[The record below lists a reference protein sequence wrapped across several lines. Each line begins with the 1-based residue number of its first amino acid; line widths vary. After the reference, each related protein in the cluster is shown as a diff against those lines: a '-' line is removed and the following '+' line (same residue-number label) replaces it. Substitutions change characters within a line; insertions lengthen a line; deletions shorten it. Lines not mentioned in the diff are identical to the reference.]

1 MSSACV
7 HLASD
12 LHLGASQGVDGKNR
26 ERAFVTWMR
35 DAARGEGFAQGKAA
49 TELHLVG
56 DVFDFWFEYRH
67 AVPKGGARLMGA
79 IAELTD
85 EGLEVHFHAGNHDMW
100 TFGYLEDELGV
111 AVHREPIVRSYDG
124 TTCLIGHGDGLGPG
138 DSGYRGL
145 KRMFTSK
152 LCQAAFKCIHPDL
165 GISLAQTWSAR
176 SRKQGERPLGAME
189 EEHLYMFAQQWL
201 AAQESPDVD
210 LFIFGHRHQPIDAV
224 VEGHH
229 ARYLNTGDWI
239 VHRTSVVIQNGK
251 ADLIRH
257 LPQD

>member
-12 LHLGASQGVDGKNR
+12 LHLGASQGVDGKDR

-35 DAARGEGFAQGKAA
+35 DAARGEGFAQGKGA

-56 DVFDFWFEYRH
+56 DVFDFWFEYKH

-100 TFGYLEDELGV
+100 TFGYLEDELGWPFT
-111 AVHREPIVRSYDG
+111 ASPLFAPTTAQPASWAWRWFGPWGFRISRAEAHVHFQALPSGVQVHHLTSASPRLNLVGAKPESKAN
-124 TTCLIGHGDGLGPG
+124 GPWG
-138 DSGYRGL
+138 
-145 KRMFTSK
+145 
-152 LCQAAFKCIHPDL
+152 Q
-165 GISLAQTWSAR
+165 
-176 SRKQGERPLGAME
+176 RKNIC
-189 EEHLYMFAQQWL
+189 YMFAGNGSRHRQ
-201 AAQESPDVD
+201 PDVD
-210 LFIFGHRHQPIDAV
+210 LFIFGHRHQPIDAA

-229 ARYLNTGDWI
+229 A
-239 VHRTSVVIQNGK
+239 
-251 ADLIRH
+251 
-257 LPQD
+257 LPQHRRLDCPQNVSGHSKRQSRT

>member
-1 MSSACV
+1 MSACV

-12 LHLGASQGVDGKNR
+12 LHLGVPNDPESKDR
-26 ERAFVTWMR
+26 ERAFVKWLR

-56 DVFDFWFEYRH
+56 DVFDFWFEYKH
-67 AVPKGGARLMGA
+67 TVPKGGARLMGA

-85 EGLEVHFHAGNHDMW
+85 EGLDVHFHAGNHDMW

-111 AVHREPIVRSYDG
+111 AVHRGPIVRSYDG
-124 TTCLIGHGDGLGPG
+124 TSCLIGHGDGLGPG

-165 GISLAQTWSAR
+165 GISLAQTWSAH
-176 SRKQGERPLGAME
+176 SRKHGDRPLGPMDQ
-189 EEHLYMFAQQWL
+189 EHLYRFAKEWCE
-201 AAQESPDVD
+201 AHDRPNVDV
-210 LFIFGHRHQPIDAV
+210 FIFGHRHQPIDTGI
-224 VEGHH
+224 EGHN

-239 VHRTSVVIQNGK
+239 VHKTSVVIQNGK
-251 ADLIRH
+251 TELIQH
-257 LPQD
+257 HSQE